1 MSRRAASLTA
11 VLIIAAAPAAAAGM
25 LPTRVGACVVT
36 TIESVETRLVD
47 GATNQPMAGSGS
59 AVRFANGGYQVSYD
73 TIPAI
78 EGSRKGDRVRMC
90 FISTPLNCP
99 KGDDR
104 GKVYN
109 STNLRTRKSWR
120 LPDSEHSCG
129 GA

>member
-1 MSRRAASLTA
+1 MSCRAALTA
-11 VLIIAAAPAAAAGM
+11 VLIIAGAPAGAGA

-36 TIESVETRLVD
+36 NIESIETRLVD
-47 GATNQPMAGSGS
+47 GATHQPMPGSGS

-73 TIPAI
+73 TVPAI
-78 EGSRKGDRVRMC
+78 EESRMGDRVRMC
-90 FISTPLNCP
+90 FVSTPLNCP

-104 GKVYN
+104 GKIYN
-109 STNLRTRKSWR
+109 STNLRTHKNWR